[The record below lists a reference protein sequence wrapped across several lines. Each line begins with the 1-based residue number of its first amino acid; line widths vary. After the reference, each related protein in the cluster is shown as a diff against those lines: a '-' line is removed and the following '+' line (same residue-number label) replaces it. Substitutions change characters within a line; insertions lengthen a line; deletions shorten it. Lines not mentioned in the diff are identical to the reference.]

1 MDALSV
7 SPVGP
12 ATFSALSALRPVQ
25 ASRIQPTQVG
35 SPAESPALSAQ
46 KLVQTLFQRTLQATS
61 LFPVAEPASGS
72 AGLAQ
77 DATASLLAALSPPP
91 APVEVTA
98 APDATTNAT
107 TNPAAL
113 PIPSTDSS
121 TAPPT
126 TVPATDVQDLPP
138 AQDAFETSLSP
149 DFAMQTA
156 LRFGAGVAAEATA
169 SGIPGPDLGTGL
181 VRDAATVLRL
191 DNLQPRTGGPGPE
204 AFAQAETPTQRILR
218 TYETGLA
225 LSATQGA
232 NAVDLLA

>member
-1 MDALSV
+1 MGALSV

-25 ASRIQPTQVG
+25 ASRIQPNLVG
-35 SPAESPALSAQ
+35 NPSESPALSAQ

-61 LFPVAEPASGS
+61 LLPVAEPASGS

-91 APVEVTA
+91 TPVEVTA

-107 TNPAAL
+107 TNAAAL
-113 PIPSTDSS
+113 QSPDTSTS
-121 TAPPT
+121 TTPAS
-126 TVPATDVQDLPP
+126 TVPAADIQDLPA
-138 AQDAFETSLSP
+138 AQDAFDTSLSP

-181 VRDAATVLRL
+181 VRDATTVLRL
-191 DNLQPRTGGPGPE
+191 ENLQPRTGGPGPE
-204 AFAQAETPTQRILR
+204 AFAPPETPTQRILR
-218 TYETGLA
+218 TYETGSA